1 GGGDAQ
7 SRRANRDRCA
17 DLFLGTRGV
26 PAGLCPRHSLS
37 AYGYLDR
44 QPVGDPADAGS
55 VAALA
60 CWRTGWRAMD
70 RAARCAAC
78 GRNDLRTFPCSC
90 SRKKRGG
97 GVASSPTAAK
107 LVLLF
112 SQTGIR
118 PSPCSLPHGNAVMP
132 ASLHA
137 GEARRSGLIR
147 ITHALHAL
155 HRLRA
160 EEQVEVGR
168 HLDG

>member
-1 GGGDAQ
+1 
-7 SRRANRDRCA
+7 
-17 DLFLGTRGV
+17 
-26 PAGLCPRHSLS
+26 
-37 AYGYLDR
+37 
-44 QPVGDPADAGS
+44 
-55 VAALA
+55 
-60 CWRTGWRAMD
+60 
-70 RAARCAAC
+70 
-78 GRNDLRTFPCSC
+78 NDLRTFPCSC

-118 PSPCSLPHGNAVMP
+118 PSPCSLPHGNAVRP

-168 HLDG
+168 HLDGLTLPLGLAQFRHRGDAEAAILVWPIGRVGDQ